1 MDTRMST
8 LLEKPIKVSRTITT
22 SLNHARAIEDPAR
35 ARMLVILYHKALSAD
50 QISQEL
56 KKSGYKKALT
66 TIRHHLDILKGSGLI
81 EVVRIEE
88 TRGAVT
94 KFYGTST
101 RLLDYDVPE
110 DFDARYSKQIQNAAG
125 KIEKIL
131 RSITPKAA
139 TKSKGS
145 KGSKGSGDGYSQ
157 YLALEIMNR
166 AVTNVLENPR
176 SGTAP
181 GKA

>member
-1 MDTRMST
+1 MST
-8 LLEKPIKVSRTITT
+8 LLEKPIRVSRTITT
-22 SLNHARAIEDPAR
+22 SSNHARAIEDPAR
-35 ARMLVILYHKALSAD
+35 ARVLEILYHNALSAD
-50 QISQEL
+50 QISKEL

-66 TIRHHLDILKGSGLI
+66 TIRHHLDILKASGLI

-101 RLLDYDVPE
+101 RLLGYDVPE
-110 DFDARYSKQIQNAAG
+110 DFDARYSKQIQSAAD
-125 KIEKIL
+125 KMEKIL

-139 TKSKGS
+139 AKSRGS
-145 KGSKGSGDGYSQ
+145 KRSGDRYSQ

-166 AVTNVLENPR
+166 AVTNVLENSR
-176 SGTAP
+176 SRPAS
-181 GKA
+181 GKP